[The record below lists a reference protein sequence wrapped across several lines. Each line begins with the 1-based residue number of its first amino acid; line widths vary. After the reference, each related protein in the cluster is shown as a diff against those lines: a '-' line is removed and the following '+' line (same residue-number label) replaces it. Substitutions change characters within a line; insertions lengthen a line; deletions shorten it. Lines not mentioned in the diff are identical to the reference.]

1 MENYFLLVKFN
12 KINEITPPTKTPTVC
27 TAQAIIPI
35 ANAMLGLIVKATK
48 IAWITIGKIPMPPGV
63 STTDIEPK
71 NKQTNAATKGKLK
84 VSGSALKFT

>member
-48 IAWITIGKIPMPPGV
+48 IAC
-63 STTDIEPK
+63 
-71 NKQTNAATKGKLK
+71 
-84 VSGSALKFT
+84 